1 MLRILPVLCILVWFG
16 VFLRAQTY
24 TKAQTEK
31 RVLELLR
38 AYDPRGYEIVI
49 SATNQKSKYD
59 FSYCGGGV
67 ITVSHSGSILA
78 YIDIY
83 TEKGILEDIS
93 TVVHELTHAYVGH
106 PYDEMVKNRL
116 CTDKDYHVYPL
127 SNQLI
132 LVPINQTFPSKML
145 ASYIPPD
152 KRTFRYSDY
161 ITGTS
166 STQSEGVYGL
176 LDEWHAYYRG
186 AFTWFQ
192 LRNYYL
198 NQIKNPQDWI
208 GYFSDIYELTAYYEF
223 KYFILTYLLYAKKN
237 QPRIYEQIINNES
250 FKKVFNYVDTE
261 YGRLISD
268 YIRFR
273 DSLLTELK
281 NSGVRVLEIEGN
293 ICIVSRCTR
302 DIQKNEDVT
311 RLQAELNKPE
321 YLEMMRLLR

>member
-1 MLRILPVLCILVWFG
+1 MLHMLLIFSILACFS

-38 AYDPRGYEIVI
+38 AYDPRGYEIVT
-49 SATNQKSKYD
+49 SATSQKSEYD

-78 YIDIY
+78 YVDTY

-106 PYDEMVKNRL
+106 PYDEMVKNRI
-116 CTDKDYHVYPL
+116 CNDKDYHIYPL
-127 SNQLI
+127 SNQMI
-132 LVPINQTFPSKML
+132 LVPITQTFPSKML
-145 ASYIPPD
+145 ASYIPSD
-152 KRTFRYSDY
+152 RRTFRYNTY

-166 STQSEGVYGL
+166 STQSEGIYGL

-198 NQIKNPQDWI
+198 NQIKSPHDWI
-208 GYFSDIYELTAYYEF
+208 GYLSDIYELTAYYEF

-237 QPRIYEQIINNES
+237 QPRIYEQIISNES

-261 YGRLISD
+261 YGKLISG

-281 NSGVRVLEIEGN
+281 NSGVRVLEMEGN
-293 ICIVSRCTR
+293 ICIVRRCIR
-302 DIQKNEDVT
+302 DISKSEDVI
-311 RLQAELNKPE
+311 RLQSELNKKE
-321 YLEMMRLLR
+321 YLEMMRLIK